1 MRLSEA
7 VDKGD
12 PHPCVA
18 PYTRQTSAYL
28 GICVAHALKRQLLE
42 THLQCAP
49 GARSA
54 VKWLFRYM
62 SGYLGA
68 YEASCF

>member
-1 MRLSEA
+1 MLLSEA

-42 THLQCAP
+42 THLQC
-49 GARSA
+49 SA
-54 VKWLFRYM
+54 VILEWLFRYM
-62 SGYLGA
+62 SGYLGT
-68 YEASCF
+68 